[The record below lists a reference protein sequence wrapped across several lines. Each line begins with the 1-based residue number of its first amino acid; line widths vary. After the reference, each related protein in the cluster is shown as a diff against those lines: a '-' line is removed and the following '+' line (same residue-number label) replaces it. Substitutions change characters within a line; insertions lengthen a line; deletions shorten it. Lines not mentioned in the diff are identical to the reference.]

1 MRVKVIKKL
10 DVNDHGSRENYSYI
24 ICTLYGLRVSESSDV
39 RIRKYCI
46 VLISIIFY
54 EEYHKCIIYEISQS
68 IFNNKK

>member
-46 VLISIIFY
+46 VLIFIFY

-68 IFNNKK
+68 VLNNKK